1 MSNIKHIQDKV
12 LFFGLPKC
20 GLESIDNFCKINELK
35 AIDISSVYFSSKNI
49 EDYRKLFPKYIFFII
64 VRNPWHRIVSMYFYW
79 IRSYETNNMF
89 KIALNLDK
97 IPTFTEFIKLL
108 PNIKSPGWGLSTH
121 FTIFNAKAEDFDI
134 VIKLEEIDEKFKQ
147 IQDILGT
154 KIPLPHRN
162 KGDYEGSYQQY
173 YTDETRDLVA
183 GYFKYEIDTFGYT
196 F

>member
-1 MSNIKHIQDKV
+1 MFQ
-12 LFFGLPKC
+12 
-20 GLESIDNFCKINELK
+20 KI
-35 AIDISSVYFSSKNI
+35 
-49 EDYRKLFPKYIFFII
+49 
-64 VRNPWHRIVSMYFYW
+64 
-79 IRSYETNNMF
+79 
-89 KIALNLDK
+89 LNLDK

-108 PNIKSPGWGLSTH
+108 PTIKSPGWGLSTQ
-121 FTIFNAKAEDFDI
+121 FSILNAKVEDFDI

-147 IQDILGT
+147 IQDILGA
-154 KIPLPHRN
+154 KIPLTQNN